1 MGAATRPASVRPWSL
16 TVLTPEVPWTPNVP
30 KAPSKPEAIPPPD
43 IAGFLDQCRQ
53 IQAQAAN
60 LCQDGSG
67 LSIGARD
74 ALKDLRLALLKARK
88 MLGQSADVGGDPTLE
103 TPAEGTN
110 RSPQG

>member
-1 MGAATRPASVRPWSL
+1 
-16 TVLTPEVPWTPNVP
+16 VP
-30 KAPSKPEAIPPPD
+30 KPPPKADTIPLPD

-67 LSIGARD
+67 LSAGARD

-88 MLGQSADVGGDPTLE
+88 MLGPSGEVADPTLDA
-103 TPAEGTN
+103 PAEGTN
-110 RSPQG
+110 RSA